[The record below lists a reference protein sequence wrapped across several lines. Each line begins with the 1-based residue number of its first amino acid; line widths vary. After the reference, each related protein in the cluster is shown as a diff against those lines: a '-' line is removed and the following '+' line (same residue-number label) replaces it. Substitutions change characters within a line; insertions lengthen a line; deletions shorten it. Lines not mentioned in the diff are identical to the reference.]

1 MILDSYVF
9 IYFLLLSGHE
19 ARATK
24 NSITAAISSMFR
36 GPGGGSSS
44 GSKKNSPINQS
55 KQTAEN
61 VNKSSVSNTSSSSFN
76 SLTFEFSKFNIEVR
90 RYALAAVILEEWLQ
104 ELAAIG
110 KQKF

>member
-1 MILDSYVF
+1 MEIAINRYIF
-9 IYFLLLSGHE
+9 YYFAGHE

>member
-1 MILDSYVF
+1 
-9 IYFLLLSGHE
+9 
-19 ARATK
+19 
-24 NSITAAISSMFR
+24 MFR

-110 KQKF
+110 KKHTLKNYITSLTIIYCTCFKVPYQI